1 DSVLRP
7 SMTTSNRILIKE
19 LKNIL
24 YIPIEA
30 VFSNDSTQYVYVKTR
45 SSFDKRQVKTGES
58 SEEYIEIMKGL
69 AEGEEISLLAP
80 ENSDKLEVILI
91 K

>member
-1 DSVLRP
+1 
-7 SMTTSNRILIKE
+7 
-19 LKNIL
+19 
-24 YIPIEA
+24 
-30 VFSNDSTQYVYVKTR
+30 
-45 SSFDKRQVKTGES
+45 VKTGES